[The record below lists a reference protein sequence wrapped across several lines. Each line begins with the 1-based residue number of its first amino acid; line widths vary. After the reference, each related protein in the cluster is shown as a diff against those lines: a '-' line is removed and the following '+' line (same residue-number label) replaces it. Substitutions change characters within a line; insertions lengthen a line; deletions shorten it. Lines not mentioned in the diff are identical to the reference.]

1 MNNISNYLWIIL
13 LVIYIISPFDAH
25 PLVLDDLIASGFLF
39 YMLYKNSRQKKQ
51 QQQYYQHSGQS
62 QSSHHTSDNESTGP
76 LTLDK
81 AYRLLGVDSK
91 ASLDT
96 IAKAY
101 RDKMT
106 KSHPDKVTHLSEE
119 LQAKAKELTLQLNE
133 AYDFIKKYKKG

>member
-62 QSSHHTSDNESTGP
+62 QSSHQTPDNESTGP
-76 LTLDK
+76 LTLKK
-81 AYRLLGVDSK
+81 AYRLLGVDSNTP
-91 ASLDT
+91 LDE

-101 RDKMT
+101 RNKMT
-106 KSHPDKVTHLSEE
+106 QSHPDKVTHLSEE